1 MLSNNRLGTLFVVSG
16 PSGTGKGTVIKAF
29 MEKHKDDVFLSVSA
43 TTRSPR
49 NGEID
54 GVHYYFKSVD
64 EFKDLIENDG
74 LLEWACFCDNY
85 YGTPKKTV
93 NDMLQRGIDVIL
105 EIEIQGAMKIM
116 EKNIGAKFIFI
127 LPPSFEELKKR
138 IIGRKTETEDVIEK
152 RMETA
157 KVELSFADKYDFVV
171 MNDVVEKAVEQFNII
186 INAERCRVD
195 KNINLIREVQM
206 L

>member
-74 LLEWACFCDNY
+74 LLEWACYCDNY